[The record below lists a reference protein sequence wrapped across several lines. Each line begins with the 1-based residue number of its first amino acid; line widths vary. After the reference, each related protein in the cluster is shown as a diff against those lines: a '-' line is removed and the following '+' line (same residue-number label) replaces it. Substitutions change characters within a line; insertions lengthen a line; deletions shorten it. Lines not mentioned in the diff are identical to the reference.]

1 MVPKDVRELLY
12 RLLKD
17 HYVQVQVRFSPTQ
30 TNGHLHFERI
40 SVCLILHEFL
50 SFQFLHVDVLVTF
63 VLHSLSSH
71 VGIQPFPTRAY
82 WTMFACLQVARQLC

>member
-50 SFQFLHVDVLVTF
+50 SVQFLHVDV
-63 VLHSLSSH
+63 
-71 VGIQPFPTRAY
+71 
-82 WTMFACLQVARQLC
+82 C